1 MSSAHQLFIGRLPLG
16 CRSKDLED
24 IFYRYGKMNRC
35 DVKQGNSL
43 LCVTCSYVLFK
54 LCYCF
59 SKGMKIGKSVRA
71 PQLGIIPLQ
80 LMGLL
85 SMKTNVMLRYI
96 ILFIHSPLLYVHL
109 FIDT

>member
-43 LCVTCSYVLFK
+43 YVSRALMF
-54 LCYCF
+54 F
-59 SKGMKIGKSVRA
+59 SNFAIV
-71 PQLGIIPLQ
+71 
-80 LMGLL
+80 
-85 SMKTNVMLRYI
+85 
-96 ILFIHSPLLYVHL
+96 SPKE
-109 FIDT
+109 